1 MIGAGA
7 AKTGSLRIRVGTER
21 EDEEEE
27 EEEGRQATVEE
38 ERRESFWREDWEGER
53 EVRKKPERGAVDICW
68 WREVSEIEWDVFI
81 VI

>member
-21 EDEEEE
+21 EDEEEDEEEE

-38 ERRESFWREDWEGER
+38 VRRESFWRED
-53 EVRKKPERGAVDICW
+53 
-68 WREVSEIEWDVFI
+68 
-81 VI
+81 

>member
-27 EEEGRQATVEE
+27 EEEEEEGRQATV
-38 ERRESFWREDWEGER
+38 RREIF
-53 EVRKKPERGAVDICW
+53 
-68 WREVSEIEWDVFI
+68 
-81 VI
+81 

>member
-27 EEEGRQATVEE
+27 EEEEEGRQATVGE
-38 ERRESFWREDWEGER
+38 ERREIFWRED
-53 EVRKKPERGAVDICW
+53 
-68 WREVSEIEWDVFI
+68 
-81 VI
+81 

>member
-21 EDEEEE
+21 EDEEDEDEEEE

-38 ERRESFWREDWEGER
+38 VRRESFWRED
-53 EVRKKPERGAVDICW
+53 
-68 WREVSEIEWDVFI
+68 
-81 VI
+81 

>member
-27 EEEGRQATVEE
+27 EEEEGRQATVEE
-38 ERRESFWREDWEGER
+38 VRRESF
-53 EVRKKPERGAVDICW
+53 
-68 WREVSEIEWDVFI
+68 
-81 VI
+81 